1 MDTMDTIIVTRHA
14 ALIDYLIAEGHA
26 TADTPHVSHVKPED
40 VRGKHVIGVLPM
52 HLAALAESIT
62 EIPLDIPADMR
73 GKELTLADLGNY
85 ARPAVTYVVTTV
97 KRFQRWSA

>member
-1 MDTMDTIIVTRHA
+1 MNTIIVTRHA

-26 TADTPHVSHVKPED
+26 TADTPHVSHVTPDD

-52 HLAALAESIT
+52 HLAALTASIT

-73 GKELTLADLGNY
+73 GKELSLADLRNY
-85 ARPAVTYVVTTV
+85 ARPAVKYVVT
-97 KRFQRWSA
+97 AA